1 MEIITMSDNVRN
13 KLGQK
18 LYMCL
23 TILYELEDMF
33 DYKERAISNCIDFLQ
48 HLDIVSA
55 NDIAN
60 DIVKEIANE
69 KENN

>member
-1 MEIITMSDNVRN
+1 MEIITMSDSAKN

-23 TILYELEDMF
+23 TILYELEDIF

-48 HLDIVSA
+48 HLDITSA
-55 NDIAN
+55 SDIA
-60 DIVKEIANE
+60 KEILDE
-69 KENN
+69 KHN

>member
-1 MEIITMSDNVRN
+1 MEIVTMSDSAKN

-18 LYMCL
+18 LSMCL
-23 TILYELEDMF
+23 TILYELEDVF
-33 DYKERAISNCIDFLQ
+33 DYKEKAISNCIDFLQ
-48 HLDIVSA
+48 HLDVVSA
-55 NDIAN
+55 SDIAN